1 MKNILEINNLKTY
14 FRTDE
19 GTTKA
24 VDGVSYD
31 VRKGEC
37 VAIVGESGCG
47 KSVGAL
53 SILRL
58 IPNPPG
64 ETVDG
69 QIIFQGEDLLKHSEK
84 EMEQIRGNRI
94 AMIFQEASTSLNP
107 SLSVYH
113 QISEP
118 LILHRNLDKKALF
131 KEVVRILQLVKIPD
145 VESRLRDYPHQFS
158 GGTQQRIMIAMA
170 LSCNPDLLIADEPT
184 TALDVTIQA
193 QILEIIKEMSNSLG
207 TSVILITHNL
217 GIVAKYVDRVNVMYA
232 GRIVEKAPTPILFS
246 RPGHPYTKGLLAS
259 VPRLTQASNEKLIP
273 VKGMP
278 PDLQNL
284 PAGCAFYP
292 RCDDAM
298 EDCAK
303 SKPELVEIEEG
314 HHVACFLKTRMK

>member
-19 GTTKA
+19 GVTKA
-24 VDGVSYD
+24 VNGVSYD

-47 KSVGAL
+47 KSAGAL
-53 SILRL
+53 SILQL

-64 ETVDG
+64 EIVDG
-69 QIIFQGEDLLKHSEK
+69 QIIFQGEDLLDHSEK

-107 SLSVYH
+107 SLSVYS

-232 GRIVEKAPTPILFS
+232 GRIVEKAPTSILFS
-246 RPGHPYTKGLLAS
+246 RPRHPYTKGLLAS

-273 VKGMP
+273 VRGMP

-292 RCDDAM
+292 RCDDAV
-298 EDCAK
+298 EECAK
-303 SKPELVEIEEG
+303 AKPELVEIEEG